1 MMKRLYDIARGVVR
15 VEVSGAEP
23 ESILNFCAESGI
35 EFWDADPCED
45 YSLHLSIHA
54 ADYPA
59 LEDRNGKNGIE
70 ITLLRETG
78 GKKFIAVARARAVLL
93 SLMLAGLAAIAASSL
108 FIWRI
113 DIEGNDTVSSA
124 RLMRALE
131 ECGVGYGTFWPAMSS
146 DRVKD
151 DILTQMPD
159 IAWLSVN
166 IRSSCAHIVVHE
178 RVDKP
183 EIVNEKS
190 PCDIVAAKGGVI
202 KKLSV
207 LEGEAAVTVGDTVAK
222 GDVLVRAVMS
232 SETGDDRFVHS
243 MAQVQADTWYEI
255 SAQVPLTEQVKVK
268 KEGTSTQFSLII
280 GKKRINFFNDSR
292 NNYTSCDKINKLR
305 YISLGDVF
313 TLPVGYAV
321 QKSHSYET
329 QERAIDE
336 KKAILRLKADLEAE
350 LKSKIGNGEI
360 VSQEYSVSKGESVL
374 TVTLRA
380 QCTENIAKES
390 AYD

>member
-222 GDVLVRAVMS
+222 DDVLVGAVMS

-280 GKKRINFFNDSR
+280 GKS
-292 NNYTSCDKINKLR
+292 
-305 YISLGDVF
+305 G
-313 TLPVGYAV
+313 
-321 QKSHSYET
+321 
-329 QERAIDE
+329 
-336 KKAILRLKADLEAE
+336 
-350 LKSKIGNGEI
+350 
-360 VSQEYSVSKGESVL
+360 
-374 TVTLRA
+374 
-380 QCTENIAKES
+380 
-390 AYD
+390 

>member
-166 IRSSCAHIVVHE
+166 IR
-178 RVDKP
+178 
-183 EIVNEKS
+183 
-190 PCDIVAAKGGVI
+190 
-202 KKLSV
+202 
-207 LEGEAAVTVGDTVAK
+207 
-222 GDVLVRAVMS
+222 
-232 SETGDDRFVHS
+232 
-243 MAQVQADTWYEI
+243 
-255 SAQVPLTEQVKVK
+255 
-268 KEGTSTQFSLII
+268 
-280 GKKRINFFNDSR
+280 
-292 NNYTSCDKINKLR
+292 
-305 YISLGDVF
+305 
-313 TLPVGYAV
+313 
-321 QKSHSYET
+321 
-329 QERAIDE
+329 
-336 KKAILRLKADLEAE
+336 
-350 LKSKIGNGEI
+350 
-360 VSQEYSVSKGESVL
+360 
-374 TVTLRA
+374 
-380 QCTENIAKES
+380 
-390 AYD
+390 

>member
-15 VEVSGAEP
+15 VEVGGAEP
-23 ESILNFCAESGI
+23 ESLLNFCAESGI
-35 EFWDADPCED
+35 EFWDADPCAD
-45 YSLHLSIHA
+45 YSLRMSIYA

-59 LEDRNGKNGIE
+59 LRDRNGKNGIE
-70 ITLLRETG
+70 IRLLHESG
-78 GKKFIAVARARAVLL
+78 GKKLAAAVRARVLL
-93 SLMLAGLAAIAASSL
+93 LALLLTGAAAIAASSL
-108 FIWRI
+108 FVWRI
-113 DIEGNDTVSSA
+113 EIDGNDTVSSA
-124 RLMRALE
+124 RLMRTLE
-131 ECGVGYGTFWPAMSS
+131 ECGVGYGTFWPAVSS

-151 DILTQMPD
+151 DILTKMPD
-159 IAWLSVN
+159 IAWLTVN

-207 LEGEAAVTVGDTVAK
+207 LEGEAAAAAGDTVAK
-222 GDVLVRAVMS
+222 GDILVTAVMS
-232 SETGDDRFVHS
+232 SETGEDRLVHS
-243 MAQVQADTWYEI
+243 MARVQADTWYEI
-255 SAQVPLTEQVKVK
+255 SARAPLTEQAKVK
-268 KEGTSTQFSLII
+268 KEGTSTQLSLII

-292 NNYTSCDKINKLR
+292 NDYTSCDKINKIR
-305 YISLGDVF
+305 YLSLGDVF
-313 TLPVGYAV
+313 VLPIGYAV
-321 QKSHSYET
+321 QKSRSYET

-336 KKAILRLKADLEAE
+336 EKTILRLKADLEAE
-350 LKSKIGNGEI
+350 LRSRIGDGEI
-360 VSQEYSVSKGESVL
+360 VSQEYSVSKGESEL

-390 AYD
+390 AHD